1 MTFGVLGPL
10 VAADE
15 HGPVTLKGPRQRA
28 ILARLLIAR
37 RRVVPVRTLIND
49 LWADPPDGALGALQT
64 FINTL
69 RQSLEPGRAP
79 RTPATLLVT
88 ETPGY
93 ALRTAPDAVD
103 ATRFEVALATLD
115 LSTLDKALALWRGAA
130 YAEFAE
136 EPWARPEIARLDEL
150 RLLAVERR
158 AEAALAQGQ
167 SAAVAA
173 DLRAH
178 ITTHPWR
185 EHAWQLLALALYR
198 TGRQH
203 DALEALRTARNALV
217 TELGVDPGPAL
228 RQLEADIL
236 AQAPHLDA
244 PRTHPTATP
253 ATASPVTATA
263 VTATAVTATS
273 ATATLHPLHAPS
285 HPGRATEAAQPTPL
299 PGLAPGPPHPGQ
311 ATDSPQPPSPLNPPL
326 LGRGTE
332 LALLTRTPPRLHL
345 SLISGEPGSG
355 KTALAEALTSTLAA
369 QGWRTAWGRNPEHP
383 DTPATWPWTQI
394 LTALATHHPLPA
406 TPPEDRFHFH
416 RTVLSYVDTLAR
428 QAPLLLVLDDLH
440 RATEETLALL
450 ATLVTEPPPRP
461 IRIVATHRST
471 QITPGLADLLARIAP
486 AEPTRVYLTGL
497 PESATADLV
506 RTTAQRELP
515 ARVLHAIHERS
526 GGNPFFAR
534 ELARHYETQ
543 GDLAVPAGVREVI
556 RHRLGALSADAR
568 TVLRQAAVIGRDP
581 DLDLLITLSG
591 NENLVLDTLD
601 AALLLGFL
609 TESGPDRLRFAHA
622 LVRDTLYEEVSESR
636 RSRWHA
642 TLAHTLESLR
652 PNDIDALAHHHLLAG
667 SRAPADRRAHYAAAA
682 ARLAESRFAPHE
694 AARHYQAALDAHD
707 GDPRT
712 RLELRMGLIRNQA
725 VTGHLHTARDQ
736 RAGTLAE
743 AESLGDPELTARVI
757 AAFDVPGSWTT
768 HDDPAIAA
776 QVVAVT
782 ERTLAALPPH
792 RIADRARLLA
802 TLAMELRGTRST
814 RARTAA
820 AEAESLARELTDPA
834 LLAFALNGRF
844 LHTFDHAG
852 MSPERAALG
861 HELLALSGEHG
872 LITFEVLA
880 HLILIQACAA
890 RSDFAAADQ
899 HATAVDQLADRHQ
912 LPLVAVFTEFYAALR
927 HSAAGRFTESE
938 AAYRAAATRLDTAG
952 MPGLANSLLPLSL
965 LSLDLQRNSQ
975 STVDL
980 TAEWGPY
987 LDWVR
992 PLALLASGERPAALA
1007 AARALPDT
1015 PADLLTEARLALLA
1029 RTAVALR
1036 DRELIE
1042 RAHTE
1047 LLPAAGELAG
1057 AGSGLL
1063 TFGPVTG
1070 YLAEL
1075 AAALGR

>member
-37 RRVVPVRTLIND
+37 RRVVSVRTLIND
-49 LWADPPDGALGALQT
+49 LWADPPGGALGAIQT
-64 FINTL
+64 SINTL

-88 ETPGY
+88 EAPGY
-93 ALRTAPDAVD
+93 ALRTTPDAVD
-103 ATRFEVALATLD
+103 ADRFEAALATPD
-115 LSTLDKALALWRGAA
+115 LSTLDTALALWRGAA

-136 EPWARPEIARLDEL
+136 EHWARPEIARLDEL

-167 SAAVAA
+167 GAAVAA

-185 EHAWQLLALALYR
+185 EHAWHLLALALYR

-203 DALEALRTARNALV
+203 DALDALRTARNALV

-236 AQAPHLDA
+236 TQAPHLDA
-244 PRTHPTATP
+244 PTA
-253 ATASPVTATA
+253 
-263 VTATAVTATS
+263 
-273 ATATLHPLHAPS
+273 
-285 HPGRATEAAQPTPL
+285 
-299 PGLAPGPPHPGQ
+299 PPHPRDPGQ
-311 ATDSPQPPSPLNPPL
+311 PSPPSNPRHEPRNPSRTTAPPPPTPRPEPLL
-326 LGRGTE
+326 LGRTTE
-332 LALLTRTPPRLHL
+332 LAQLTPTPPRLHL
-345 SLISGEPGSG
+345 ALISGEPGSG
-355 KTALAEALTSTLAA
+355 KTALAETLTSTLAA
-369 QGWRTAWGRNPEHP
+369 QGWITAWGRNPEHP

-394 LTALATHHPLPA
+394 LRTLATHHPFPA
-406 TPPEDRFHFH
+406 EPPEDRFHFH

-428 QAPLLLVLDDLH
+428 RSPLLLVLDDLH

-461 IRIVATHRST
+461 IRILATHRST
-471 QITPGLADLLARIAP
+471 QITPGLAELLARIAP

-497 PESATADLV
+497 PESATAELV
-506 RTTAQRELP
+506 RATTQRVLP

-534 ELARHYETQ
+534 ELARHYESE

-556 RHRLGALSADAR
+556 RHRLTALPEQAR
-568 TVLRQAAVIGRDP
+568 TALRQAAVIGRDP

-601 AALLLGFL
+601 TALLLGFL

-622 LVRDTLYEEVSESR
+622 LVRDTLYDEVSESR
-636 RSRWHA
+636 RARWHA
-642 TLAHTLESLR
+642 TLAHTLERLR

-667 SRAPADRRAHYAAAA
+667 SRAPADRRAHYAGAA

-694 AARHYQAALDAHD
+694 AARHYRHALDAQD

-736 RAGTLAE
+736 RATTLADAE
-743 AESLGDPELTARVI
+743 ALGDPELTARVI

-792 RIADRARLLA
+792 RIADRARLLT

-814 RARTAA
+814 RARAAA
-820 AEAESLARELTDPA
+820 AEAESLARELADPA

-844 LHTFDHAG
+844 LHTFDRAG
-852 MSPERAALG
+852 LSPERAALG
-861 HELLALSGEHG
+861 RELLALATEHG
-872 LITFEVLA
+872 LVTFEVLA
-880 HLILIQACAA
+880 HLILIQANSAQA
-890 RSDFAAADQ
+890 DFVTADR
-899 HATAVDQLADRHQ
+899 HATAVDQLAEGHQ

-927 HSAAGRFTESE
+927 HSAAARFTEAE
-938 AAYRAAATRLDTAG
+938 AAYRTAAVRLATAG
-952 MPGLANSLLPLSL
+952 MPGLSHGLLPLAL
-965 LSLDLQRNSQ
+965 LSLDLQRDPLSI
-975 STVDL
+975 VDIN
-980 TAEWGPY
+980 ADWGPY
-987 LDWVR
+987 RDWVR
-992 PLALLASGERPAALA
+992 PLALLAAGDRPAALA
-1007 AARALPDT
+1007 AVRALPDT

-1029 RTAVALR
+1029 RTALALGDR
-1036 DRELIE
+1036 DTLE

-1047 LLPAAGELAG
+1047 LLPAAAELAG

-1063 TFGPVTG
+1063 TFGPVAG
-1070 YLAEL
+1070 YLTEL
-1075 AAALGR
+1075 ATALGR

>member
-49 LWADPPDGALGALQT
+49 LWEDPPDGALGAVQT

-88 ETPGY
+88 EAPGY
-93 ALRTAPDAVD
+93 ALRTTPDAVD
-103 ATRFEVALATLD
+103 ADRFEAALTTSD

-136 EPWARPEIARLDEL
+136 HPWARPEIARLDEL

-178 ITTHPWR
+178 ITSHPWR
-185 EHAWQLLALALYR
+185 EHAWHLLALALYR

-203 DALEALRTARNALV
+203 DALDALRTAKNALV

-228 RQLEADIL
+228 RQLETDIL

-244 PRTHPTATP
+244 PTATP
-253 ATASPVTATA
+253 ATAPIPPPNPRPE
-263 VTATAVTATS
+263 
-273 ATATLHPLHAPS
+273 PL
-285 HPGRATEAAQPTPL
+285 
-299 PGLAPGPPHPGQ
+299 
-311 ATDSPQPPSPLNPPL
+311 L
-326 LGRGTE
+326 LGRTTE
-332 LALLTRTPPRLHL
+332 LAQLTPTPPRLHL
-345 SLISGEPGSG
+345 ALISGEPGSG

-369 QGWRTAWGRNPEHP
+369 QGWITAWGRNPEHP

-394 LTALATHHPLPA
+394 LTTLATHHPLPA
-406 TPPEDRFHFH
+406 APAEDRFHFH

-428 QAPLLLVLDDLH
+428 ESPLLLVLDDLH

-450 ATLVTEPPPRP
+450 AALVTEPPPRP
-461 IRIVATHRST
+461 IRILATHRST
-471 QITPGLADLLARIAP
+471 QITPGLAELLARIAP

-497 PESATADLV
+497 PESATAELV
-506 RTTAQRELP
+506 RATTQRELP

-534 ELARHYETQ
+534 ELARHYETE
-543 GDLAVPAGVREVI
+543 GDFAVPAGVREVI
-556 RHRLGALSADAR
+556 RHRLSALSEDAR

-622 LVRDTLYEEVSESR
+622 LVRDTLYDEVSESR
-636 RSRWHA
+636 RARWHA

-694 AARHYQAALDAHD
+694 AARHYRHALDACD

-736 RAGTLAE
+736 RADTLTE

-782 ERTLAALPPH
+782 ERTLTALPPH
-792 RIADRARLLA
+792 RIADRARLLT

-820 AEAESLARELTDPA
+820 AEAESLARKLADPA

-852 MSPERAALG
+852 QSPERAALG
-861 HELLALSGEHG
+861 HELLKLATQHG

-880 HLILIQACAA
+880 HLILIQANSAQA
-890 RSDFAAADQ
+890 DFATADQ
-899 HATAVDQLADRHQ
+899 HATAVDQLAEGHQ

-927 HSAAGRFTESE
+927 HSAASRFTAAE
-938 AAYRAAATRLDTAG
+938 ATYRAAATRLDTAG
-952 MPGLANSLLPLSL
+952 MPGLSHGLLPLAL
-965 LSLDLQRNSQ
+965 LSLDFQRDPL
-975 STVDL
+975 STVDIN
-980 TAEWGPY
+980 ADWGPY

-992 PLALLASGERPAALA
+992 PLALLTAGDRPAALA
-1007 AARALPDT
+1007 AVRALPDT

-1029 RTAVALR
+1029 RTALALHDR
-1036 DRELIE
+1036 DTLE

-1047 LLPAAGELAG
+1047 LLPAAAELAG

-1063 TFGPVTG
+1063 TFGPVAG
-1070 YLAEL
+1070 YLTEL
-1075 AAALGR
+1075 ATALDR